1 MFHVGNERVPMCS
14 GHGPTRR
21 SFLQAGAAGMAG
33 LSLPSVMSLEA
44 SGAVDQSQQKI
55 RNCITIFLV
64 GSPGQLDTWDMKPE
78 APAEIRGKFRP
89 IDTNVSGIQICEHF
103 PLMARMMDK
112 VALIRS
118 LHHKTGATHENGQRW
133 MMTGHDFNPDSMKPY
148 SGSVISRVFGNRG
161 TLPASIILPGKI
173 GNTGAGPLHGQ
184 TAAYLGSAHEP
195 FFLGADP
202 ARSDFKVV
210 DLQPPAGQSEFRLNA
225 RKQLLSQIDEVQ
237 RKAETNPEVGRD
249 TAYARA
255 FNLLTSP
262 EAKQAFDL
270 TQENAK
276 LQDRYGRN
284 TLGQSCL
291 MARRLVERG
300 ARYVTINHF
309 DTVFGLSCWDMHAD
323 GGGLNNT
330 YLDYERMLCPQFDWA
345 FTALIEDLSY
355 RGMLNDTVVCVLS
368 EFGRTPGIN
377 PRGGRD
383 HHPGVWTN
391 FMAGGPI
398 KGGQVI
404 GSSDK
409 QGARPQ
415 NNPIEP
421 PQILASIYHAMGIDL
436 ETTMMPGP
444 GNRPIRLVEA
454 EPIDQLFG

>member
-1 MFHVGNERVPMCS
+1 MLHVGNERVPMCS

-21 SFLQAGAAGMAG
+21 SFLQAGSAGLVG
-33 LSLPSVMSLEA
+33 LSLPAWMSLDA

-64 GSPGQLDTWDMKPE
+64 GSPGQHDTWDMKPE
-78 APAEIRGKFRP
+78 APAEIRGKFKP
-89 IDTNVSGIQICEHF
+89 IDTNVPGIQICEHF

-118 LHHKTGATHENGQRW
+118 LHHKTGASHENGQRW
-133 MMTGHDFNPDSMKPY
+133 MMTGHDFNADSMKPY

-184 TAAYLGSAHEP
+184 TAAYIGSAHEP

-210 DLQPPAGQSEFRLNA
+210 DLQPPAGQTEFRINA
-225 RKQLLSQIDEVQ
+225 RKQLLTQIDEVQ
-237 RKAETNPEVGRD
+237 RKAESNSAIGRD
-249 TAYARA
+249 AAYARA

-270 TQENAK
+270 TQEQPK

-291 MARRLVERG
+291 MARRLIERG
-300 ARYVTINHF
+300 ARFITINHF
-309 DTVFGLSCWDMHAD
+309 DTVFNLSCWDMHAD

-345 FTALIEDLSY
+345 FTALIEDLGY

>member
-1 MFHVGNERVPMCS
+1 MLHIGNERVPMCS

-21 SFLQAGAAGMAG
+21 SFLQAGSAGLFG
-33 LSLPSVMSLEA
+33 LSLPSWMSLEA

-64 GSPGQLDTWDMKPE
+64 GSPGQHDTWDMKPE
-78 APAEIRGKFRP
+78 APAEIRGKFKP
-89 IDTNVSGIQICEHF
+89 IDTNVPGIQICEHF

-118 LHHKTGATHENGQRW
+118 LHHKTGASHENGQRW
-133 MMTGHDFNPDSMKPY
+133 MMTGHDFNADSMKPY

-184 TAAYLGSAHEP
+184 TAAYIGSAHEP

-210 DLQPPAGQSEFRLNA
+210 DLQPPAGQTEFRINA
-225 RKQLLSQIDEVQ
+225 RKQLLTQIDEVQ
-237 RKAETNPEVGRD
+237 RKAESNSAIGRD
-249 TAYARA
+249 AAYARA

-270 TQENAK
+270 TQEQPK

-291 MARRLVERG
+291 MARRLIERG
-300 ARYVTINHF
+300 ARFITINHF
-309 DTVFGLSCWDMHAD
+309 DTVFNLSCWDMHAD

-345 FTALIEDLSY
+345 FTALIEDLGY

-391 FMAGGPI
+391 FLCGGPI